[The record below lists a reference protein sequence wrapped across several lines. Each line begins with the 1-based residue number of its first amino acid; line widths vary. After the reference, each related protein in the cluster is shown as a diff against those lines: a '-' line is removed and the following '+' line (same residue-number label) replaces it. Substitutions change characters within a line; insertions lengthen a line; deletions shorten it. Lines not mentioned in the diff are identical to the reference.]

1 MIISFLSITMMALTV
16 SIGAEESSN
25 HICMMGEVGSKCSR
39 GCWNESDSKF
49 SNGTRACVV
58 VGFGHFS
65 PHDDD
70 CRYPCEPGTY
80 SNTQNAER
88 CTSCP
93 GGSHASG
100 SGHSECEICPPGT
113 YSNIRGG
120 TYCVPCDSKFYDGDG
135 ANSMEV
141 FDGVAYCICNQCQKT
156 MDPSSAPSKSTTI
169 LSIESFLSNS
179 SAPTVSPTNNNDT
192 FDEKKIIHLYDS
204 NEESKCQERYRCP
217 SEWNRVLQPVLV
229 SLFLL
234 SVIAFV
240 HYLSIRCIQRN
251 SEKPIDKPRPPSLS
265 TASSALEETKSISDS
280 DDLQSDAEIGDC
292 TTFDSPESRHGHD
305 EGETTDNEQIN
316 YMEMMHQAWS
326 KMCQPCKMPV
336 TT

>member
-1 MIISFLSITMMALTV
+1 MHAGRAKPSHRHRFERVSPNDVKPIWHSFQKLINMKYIKKMIVSFLLITMISLTV
-16 SIGAEESSN
+16 S
-25 HICMMGEVGSKCSR
+25 
-39 GCWNESDSKF
+39 
-49 SNGTRACVV
+49 
-58 VGFGHFS
+58 
-65 PHDDD
+65 
-70 CRYPCEPGTY
+70 
-80 SNTQNAER
+80 
-88 CTSCP
+88 SCP

-100 SGHSECEICPPGT
+100 SGHSECEICPSGT

-156 MDPSSAPSKSTTI
+156 MDPSSTPSESMTI

-179 SAPTVSPTNNNDT
+179 SAPSVSPTNNNET
-192 FDEKKIIHLYDS
+192 FDEKKIVHLYDS

-251 SEKPIDKPRPPSLS
+251 SETPKDKPRPPSLS
-265 TASSALEETKSISDS
+265 TASSALEEAKSISDS
-280 DDLQSDAEIGDC
+280 NDLQSDAEIGDC
-292 TTFDSPESRHGHD
+292 TAFDSPESRHGHD
-305 EGETTDNEQIN
+305 EGDTTDNEQIN

-326 KMCQPCKMPV
+326 KMCQPCKMPA